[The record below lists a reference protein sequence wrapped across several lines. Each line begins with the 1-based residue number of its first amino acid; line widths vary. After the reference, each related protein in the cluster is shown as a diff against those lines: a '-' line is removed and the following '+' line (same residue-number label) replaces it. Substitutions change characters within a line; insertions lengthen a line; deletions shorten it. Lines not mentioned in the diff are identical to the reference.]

1 MTNPLL
7 SGKVAIVTG
16 ASRGLGRAMA
26 MGMAKAGAHVVAT
39 ASQELNELEDLES
52 VGRNPDHGK
61 IVALVGDVTN
71 EADCRRVVS
80 EAVDRF
86 GKLDVLVNNA
96 GRGMKFVSESFMSV
110 PTRFWEVEPDTWRM
124 IIDTNV
130 NGPFL
135 MSREA
140 VPHMLANRAG
150 RIVNISMNAATI
162 VRRGFSPY
170 GPSKAALEAET
181 TIWAQDLKETPIT
194 VNMLLPGGAVET
206 GMIPTNVPDTIRSAL
221 LQPQV
226 MVPPL
231 IWLASDQSSGV
242 TGQRIIAT
250 EWSDVL
256 AEKLLA
262 NEGGG
267 AR

>member
-1 MTNPLL
+1 
-7 SGKVAIVTG
+7 
-16 ASRGLGRAMA
+16 
-26 MGMAKAGAHVVAT
+26 
-39 ASQELNELEDLES
+39 
-52 VGRNPDHGK
+52 
-61 IVALVGDVTN
+61 
-71 EADCRRVVS
+71 
-80 EAVDRF
+80 
-86 GKLDVLVNNA
+86 
-96 GRGMKFVSESFMSV
+96 
-110 PTRFWEVEPDTWRM
+110 
-124 IIDTNV
+124 
-130 NGPFL
+130 
-135 MSREA
+135 
-140 VPHMLANRAG
+140 
-150 RIVNISMNAATI
+150 MNAATI

-181 TIWAQDLKETPIT
+181 TIWAQDLKETPVT

-250 EWSDVL
+250 EWSDAL